1 MCIRDRIYLAGAFGN
16 YLDREKAVALG
27 MFPGISVDKIIPIG
41 NAAAEGA
48 GLCLLSLGERKMAD
62 RIASFVKPVEP
73 VSYTHLE
80 LLCMGTSEAVY
91 AAAYANAEIAG
102 LDGGYVMMPGCD
114 LAARTPLANILA
126 MVRASYAYAARVST

>member
-1 MCIRDRIYLAGAFGN
+1 MRPGIAVLLKEVKIEASQIDRIYLAGAFGN

-62 RIASFVKPVEP
+62 RIASFVKPVEL
-73 VSYTHLE
+73 STHVEFNDLF
-80 LLCMGTSEAVY
+80 VR
-91 AAAYANAEIAG
+91 EIG
-102 LDGGYVMMPGCD
+102 FPPLGGKG
-114 LAARTPLANILA
+114 
-126 MVRASYAYAARVST
+126 AS